1 MELVQKNIHFN
12 RLAKEVRNQIT
23 LEEDVN
29 IPDTKEDIEEILFTR
44 HNVLLEEVKTGEQKV
59 HIMGKMQFFI
69 LYRSEETGQ
78 LCSLTGSV
86 PIEEQL
92 YMEEIHNSDKVAV
105 KTKVED
111 FSVGMINSRKISVQS
126 ILELYAYVQDM
137 YDEQIT
143 IGVNDLDCEILQ
155 KECDFSQLIVCKKDV
170 LRLRE
175 NITIPN
181 NMPNVEEL
189 IFSSVKVCEIEYK
202 PLDGQ
207 LSVQGK
213 IAVFLLYDGE
223 RESRGQMYQTIIPFT
238 TTLECSGSKPNMI
251 FQICYE
257 VIDSQVHLE
266 TDFDGEA
273 RSFSVELVLE
283 LDMKM
288 YEPQKVNVLWDIYGI
303 QKEMIPVNREIH
315 YSLLSGQYCGKIKV
329 MDRVPVEMEE
339 DTRMKVVYWEGDALL
354 ESCEMTKEGVVI
366 KGILAC
372 QVLYACEGE
381 MNEFGCHRFM
391 IPFMKKMED
400 IRYIEAAGCSACVH
414 CNDLQISFDM
424 GGNLEVSAN
433 VAYNLLVSEQTSG
446 KNIVNIEVKER
457 ATDKDDNLP
466 SMAVCFLTG
475 RETLW
480 ELGKKYC
487 VPIKQIK
494 EMNQLSSD
502 EIKEGEKILIVRG

>member
-12 RLAKEVRNQIT
+12 RLTKEVRNQIT

-44 HNVLLEEVKTGEQKV
+44 HHVVTEEVKTGEQKI
-59 HIMGKMQFFI
+59 HIRGKLQFFI
-69 LYRSEETGQ
+69 LYRSEETGH
-78 LCSLTGSV
+78 LCSLSGSV

-92 YMEEIHNSDKVAV
+92 YMEDVHNSDKVMV
-105 KTKVED
+105 KTNVED
-111 FSVGMINSRKISVQS
+111 FSVGMINSRKICVQS
-126 ILELYAYVQDM
+126 VLELYAYVQDV
-137 YDEQIT
+137 YDEEIT
-143 IGVNDLDCEILQ
+143 IGINGVDCEMLQ
-155 KECDFSQLIVCKKDV
+155 KECDFSQLSVCKKDI

-189 IFSSVKVCEIEYK
+189 VFSSVKVCEIEYK

-207 LSVQGK
+207 ISVQGK

-238 TTLECSGSKPNMI
+238 TMPECSGSKPNMI
-251 FQICYE
+251 SQICYE
-257 VIDSQVHLE
+257 VIDSQVHPE
-266 TDFDGEA
+266 QDFDGET
-273 RSFSVELVLE
+273 RSFSVELILE

-288 YEPQKVNVLWDIYGI
+288 YEPQKVNVLWDMYGI
-303 QKEMIPVNREIH
+303 QKEMIPVEREIS
-315 YSLLSGQYCGKIKV
+315 YNILNGQYCGNIKAMDKIALGMNEENRLKV
-329 MDRVPVEMEE
+329 LHR
-339 DTRMKVVYWEGDALL
+339 EGDTLL
-354 ESCEMTKEGVVI
+354 ETCEMTKDGVVI

-372 QVLYACEGE
+372 QVLYTYEGE
-381 MNEFGCHRFM
+381 INEFGCHRFM
-391 IPFMKKMED
+391 IPFMKKLED
-400 IRYIEAAGCSACVH
+400 IKPVKAAKCSACVH
-414 CNDLQISFDM
+414 CNDMQISFDM
-424 GGNLEVSAN
+424 GGNMEVSAN
-433 VAYNLLVSEQTSG
+433 IAYNLLVFEQITA
-446 KNIVNIEVKER
+446 KNIVNVEVKER
-457 ATDKDDNLP
+457 VADKCNNLP
-466 SMAVCFLTG
+466 SMAVCFVTG

-502 EIKEGEKILIVRG
+502 EIRDGEKILIVRG

>member
-44 HNVLLEEVKTGEQKV
+44 HNVVLEEVKTGEQKV

-155 KECDFSQLIVCKKDV
+155 KECDFSQLSVCKKDV

-189 IFSSVKVCEIEYK
+189 IFSSVKICEIEYK

-213 IAVFLLYDGE
+213 IAG
-223 RESRGQMYQTIIPFT
+223 
-238 TTLECSGSKPNMI
+238 
-251 FQICYE
+251 
-257 VIDSQVHLE
+257 VI
-266 TDFDGEA
+266 
-273 RSFSVELVLE
+273 
-283 LDMKM
+283 
-288 YEPQKVNVLWDIYGI
+288 
-303 QKEMIPVNREIH
+303 
-315 YSLLSGQYCGKIKV
+315 
-329 MDRVPVEMEE
+329 
-339 DTRMKVVYWEGDALL
+339 
-354 ESCEMTKEGVVI
+354 
-366 KGILAC
+366 
-372 QVLYACEGE
+372 
-381 MNEFGCHRFM
+381 
-391 IPFMKKMED
+391 
-400 IRYIEAAGCSACVH
+400 
-414 CNDLQISFDM
+414 
-424 GGNLEVSAN
+424 
-433 VAYNLLVSEQTSG
+433 
-446 KNIVNIEVKER
+446 
-457 ATDKDDNLP
+457 
-466 SMAVCFLTG
+466 
-475 RETLW
+475 
-480 ELGKKYC
+480 
-487 VPIKQIK
+487 
-494 EMNQLSSD
+494 
-502 EIKEGEKILIVRG
+502 

>member
-29 IPDTKEDIEEILFTR
+29 IADTKEDIEEILFTR
-44 HNVLLEEVKTGEQKV
+44 YNVVMEDIKTGEQKV
-59 HIMGKMQFFI
+59 HIRGKLQFLI

-78 LCSLTGSV
+78 LCSLSGGI
-86 PIEEQL
+86 PIDEQL
-92 YMEEIHNSDKVAV
+92 YMENVHNVDKVMV
-105 KTKVED
+105 KCKVED

-137 YDEQIT
+137 YDEEIT
-143 IGVNDLDCEILQ
+143 VGVNGVDCEILQ
-155 KECDFSQLIVCKKDV
+155 TECDFSQLSVCKKDI

-181 NMPNVEEL
+181 NMPNVENL
-189 IFSSVKVCEIEYK
+189 VFSSVKVCDIEYK

-207 LSVQGK
+207 LNVQGK

-223 RESRGQMYQTIIPFT
+223 RDSRGQMYRTIIPFAT
-238 TTLECSGSKPNMI
+238 MPECSGSKINMI
-251 FQICYE
+251 SQISYE

-288 YEPQKVNVLWDIYGI
+288 YEPQKVNVLCDMYGI
-303 QKEMIPVNREIH
+303 QKEIIPVEREIE
-315 YSLLSGQYCGKIKV
+315 YNILNGQYCGNIKA
-329 MDRVPVEMEE
+329 MDKVRLEADE
-339 DTRMKVVYWEGDALL
+339 DHRMKVVHWEGEALL
-354 ESCEMTKEGVVI
+354 DTCEMTKEGVVI

-372 QVLYACEGE
+372 QVLYTHENE
-381 MNEFGCHRFM
+381 INEFGCHRFM
-391 IPFMKKMED
+391 IPFIKKLEN
-400 IRYIEAAGCSACVH
+400 IRYIEGAGCNICVQCH
-414 CNDLQISFDM
+414 DMQISFDM
-424 GGNLEVSAN
+424 GGNIDVSADI
-433 VAYNLLVSEQTSG
+433 AYNLLVFEQVTG
-446 KNIVNIEVKER
+446 KNIVNVEVKER
-457 ATDKDDNLP
+457 LADKGDNLP
-466 SMAVCFLTG
+466 SMAVCFATG

-487 VPIKQIK
+487 VPINRIK
-494 EMNQLSSD
+494 EMNQISSD
-502 EIKEGEKILIVRG
+502 GIREGEKILIVRG

>member
-1 MELVQKNIHFN
+1 MELVQKNIHIN

-44 HNVLLEEVKTGEQKV
+44 HNVVLDDVKTGEQKI
-59 HIMGKMQFFI
+59 HILGKMQFFI

-78 LCSLTGSV
+78 LCSLIGSV

-92 YMEEIHNSDKVAV
+92 YMEDVHNSDKVVV

-143 IGVNDLDCEILQ
+143 TGVNGLECEILQ
-155 KECDFSQLIVCKKDV
+155 KECDFTQLSVCKKDV

-213 IAVFLLYDGE
+213 IAAFLLYDGE
-223 RESRGQMYQTIIPFT
+223 RDLKGQMYQTIIPFAT
-238 TTLECSGSKPNMI
+238 MPECSGSKSNMI
-251 FQICYE
+251 SQICYE

-266 TDFDGEA
+266 TDFDGET

-288 YEPQKVNVLWDIYGI
+288 YEPQKVNVLWDMYGI
-303 QKEMIPVNREIH
+303 QKEMIPVEREIN
-315 YSLLSGQYCGKIKV
+315 YSILNGQYCGKIKA
-329 MDRVPVEMEE
+329 MDKVTLEADE
-339 DTRMKVVYWEGDALL
+339 DNRMKVVHWEGDALL
-354 ESCEMTKEGVVI
+354 ETCEMTKEGVVI

-372 QVLYACEGE
+372 QVLYSYERE

-391 IPFMKKMED
+391 IPFMKKLED
-400 IRYIEAAGCSACVH
+400 IPYVEASGCSACVH

-424 GGNLEVSAN
+424 GGNMEVNAGI
-433 VAYNLLVSEQTSG
+433 VYNLLVFEQISG
-446 KNIVNIEVKER
+446 KNIVNVEVNER
-457 ATDKDDNLP
+457 DADKGDNLP
-466 SMAVCFLTG
+466 SMAVCFANG

-494 EMNQLSSD
+494 EMNQLSGD
-502 EIKEGEKILIVRG
+502 EIREGERILIVRG